1 MLTDEIRD
9 RKEMGFRV
17 YDLRQEK
24 ALTQEALSE
33 MSGLSVNTIAMIESG
48 KADAKAT
55 SVRKLA
61 LALHCT
67 SDYLLFGSA
76 GEPGDPVEGRLR
88 TVTQRAACNLDR
100 KKLAVFTGQAESLY
114 NLLQAM

>member
-17 YDLRQEK
+17 YNLRQEK
-24 ALTQEALSE
+24 VLTQETLSE

-61 LALHCT
+61 LALHCS
-67 SDYLLFGSA
+67 SDYLLFGFD
-76 GEPGDPVEGRLR
+76 GKLGDPVEDRLR
-88 TVTQRAACNLDR
+88 TVTQRAACDLDR
-100 KKLAVFTGQAESLY
+100 RKLAVFTGQAESLY
-114 NLLQAM
+114 NLLRAM